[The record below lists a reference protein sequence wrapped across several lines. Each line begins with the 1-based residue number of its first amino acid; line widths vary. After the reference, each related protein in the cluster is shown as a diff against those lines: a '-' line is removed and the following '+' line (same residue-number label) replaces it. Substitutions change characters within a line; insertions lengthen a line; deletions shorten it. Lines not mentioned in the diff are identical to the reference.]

1 MRCCPFRPE
10 QAYCLVYVKEKATR
24 VPSTQDEREAGIHLG
39 LELAKQMRAGLSSK
53 WRVGLL
59 NLAV

>member
-1 MRCCPFRPE
+1 M
-10 QAYCLVYVKEKATR
+10 YVKEKATR